1 MGAADSSNMSS
12 TFKAVK
18 AILEAAFKE
27 RELDLHFVTSLCIS
41 KSRES
46 Y

>member
-1 MGAADSSNMSS
+1 MHLNDIMGAADSSNMSS

-27 RELDLHFVTSLCIS
+27 
-41 KSRES
+41 
-46 Y
+46 